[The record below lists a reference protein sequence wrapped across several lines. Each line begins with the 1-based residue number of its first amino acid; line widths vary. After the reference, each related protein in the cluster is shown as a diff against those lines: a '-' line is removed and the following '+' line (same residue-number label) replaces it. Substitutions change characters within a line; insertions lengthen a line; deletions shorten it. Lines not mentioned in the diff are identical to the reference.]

1 MMNRYIYSS
10 IFLLFAISFFTFGW
24 LSHSAYMPGK
34 KIKKLSVFDK
44 IKRDKVL
51 NVVLLNAPSTY
62 YIGTDGKQG
71 FEYDLLKSY
80 AQHLGADL
88 NITAAHTIKEAI
100 ALSKNPAIHITS
112 AALAKT
118 PIRKETFNFGPSYF
132 EVQEQVICHRGML
145 RSKKFPRDV
154 EELSGLRIT
163 VGEDTSYSETITS
176 LQNDG
181 FDINATFTSEFS
193 TEELLAKVASNEI
206 DCTIADSNIYSI
218 NLRYFTEI
226 ALAFSIS
233 GREQL
238 AWLLAENTPEL
249 EADMYAWLNSFNQ
262 RGGMTQLKDH
272 YYSYVLFFD
281 YYNTKMFYKR
291 IKSRLPK
298 YEKYFKEMGKKYEIP
313 WTLLASI
320 SYQESHWNPKA
331 KSHTGVRG
339 LMMLTRKTAKLLGV
353 KNRLN
358 PKQSIRGGTRHIKQ
372 MIKFV
377 PKEVEGENR
386 LKFALAAY
394 NIGMGHI
401 HDAQKL
407 AKKIGLNQNVWSDLK
422 IVLPLLSQKKYYK
435 TLKFGYARG
444 AEPVKYVEAIYNY
457 RNILENHIE
466 EVVLKKE
473 VGLKEGL

>member
-1 MMNRYIYSS
+1 MNRILYAS
-10 IFLLFAISFFTFGW
+10 LLAIFAISFFTFGW
-24 LSHSAYMPGK
+24 LSHSAYMPGT
-34 KIKKLSVFDK
+34 KIKKPSTLDK
-44 IKRDKVL
+44 IKQNKVL

-62 YIGTDGKQG
+62 YIGTEGKQG
-71 FEYDLLKSY
+71 FEYDLLQSY
-80 AQHLGADL
+80 ARYLGVDL
-88 NITAAHTIKEAI
+88 NITAAHTTKEAI
-100 ALSKNPAIHITS
+100 ELSKNPAIHITS

-118 PIRKETFNFGPSYF
+118 TNRIGTFNFGPSYF

-145 RSKKFPRDV
+145 KTNKFPRDV
-154 EELSGLRIT
+154 EGLAGLKIT
-163 VGEDTSYSETITS
+163 VGDDTSYSETLRA
-176 LQNDG
+176 LQSDG
-181 FDINATFTSEFS
+181 FDLNVSYTGEFS
-193 TEELLAKVASNEI
+193 TEELLAQVASHEI
-206 DCTIADSNIYSI
+206 DCTVADSNIYSV

-249 EADMYAWLNSFNQ
+249 EADMYAWLNEFNQ
-262 RGGMTQLKDH
+262 AGAMTQLKDH
-272 YYSYVLFFD
+272 YYSYTLFFD
-281 YYNTKMFYKR
+281 YYNTTMFYKR

-298 YEKYFKEMGKKYEIP
+298 YEKYFKEMGEKYEIP

-353 KNRLN
+353 KNRQD
-358 PKQSIRGGTRHIKQ
+358 PKQSISGGTRHLKQ
-372 MIKFV
+372 MLKFV
-377 PKEVEGENR
+377 PKEVRGENR

-401 HDAQKL
+401 RDAQKL
-407 AKKIGLNQNVWSDLK
+407 AVKIGLNQNIWSDLK
-422 IVLPLLSQKKYYK
+422 IVLPLLSQKKYYS

-457 RNILENHIE
+457 RNILENHTE
-466 EVVLKKE
+466 DLALDKVK
-473 VGLKEGL
+473 